1 LLASSGTALWLR
13 SLVVD
18 GIIAGVGGVL
28 TFLPQIA
35 LLFFFLSL
43 LEDTGYMARAAFIMD
58 RLLHRFG
65 LSGKAFIPMLMGF
78 GCTVPAVMG
87 ARTMENEKDRRLTI
101 MLIPFMSCS
110 AKLPVYGLICSAFF
124 GRYAGLV
131 IFSLYVMGMAM
142 AIISGLI
149 FKDTLFKGEAP
160 AFVLELPPY
169 RIPSLRNTLLHVWE
183 RIKDFLVKAGTLILL
198 MSVVLWVLQ
207 SFDTS
212 LNLTN
217 SAADSILGA
226 IGGFIAPIFRP
237 LGFGTWQAAVA
248 LLTGLIAKEA
258 VVASLSMFYGFSLTA
273 GSAAVAAALS
283 GTFNPLSAFS
293 FLVFIL
299 MYVPCVAAVAAIRRE
314 MASLKWTLLSV
325 GWQIFT
331 AYTCSMLVYQLGR
344 LIGLG

>member
-1 LLASSGTALWLR
+1 
-13 SLVVD
+13 
-18 GIIAGVGGVL
+18 
-28 TFLPQIA
+28 
-35 LLFFFLSL
+35 
-43 LEDTGYMARAAFIMD
+43 M
-58 RLLHRFG
+58 
-65 LSGKAFIPMLMGF
+65 
-78 GCTVPAVMG
+78 
-87 ARTMENEKDRRLTI
+87 
-101 MLIPFMSCS
+101 
-110 AKLPVYGLICSAFF
+110 
-124 GRYAGLV
+124 
-131 IFSLYVMGMAM
+131 
-142 AIISGLI
+142 
-149 FKDTLFKGEAP
+149 
-160 AFVLELPPY
+160 LELPPY